1 MPLIQ
6 IHMVEGRTDEQKAA
20 LLKGITEV
28 THETIGAPISSI
40 RVWIIELPKHH
51 FMAAGELAS
60 ERKPPDSV

>member
-6 IHMVEGRTDEQKAA
+6 VNMVEGRTAKQKAA

-28 THETIGAPISSI
+28 THETIGAPISTI
-40 RVWIIELPKHH
+40 RVWIVELPKEH

-60 ERKPPDSV
+60 ERT